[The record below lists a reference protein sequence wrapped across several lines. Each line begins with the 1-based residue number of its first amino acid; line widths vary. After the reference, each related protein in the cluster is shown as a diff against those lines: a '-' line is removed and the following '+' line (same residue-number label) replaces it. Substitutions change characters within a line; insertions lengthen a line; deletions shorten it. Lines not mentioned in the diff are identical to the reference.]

1 MTWMVYGISNCD
13 SVKKAR
19 KWLDAA
25 GIAYRFHDFRKDG
38 LTPDTVAAML
48 AAVGAEKL
56 VNKRGTTW
64 RNLDPA
70 TQARA
75 ADDGVAALLVAN
87 PTLIK
92 RPVIDTGD
100 GWSVG
105 FGKAEQAALAARRDL
120 T

>member
-1 MTWMVYGISNCD
+1 MTWTVYGISNCD
-13 SVKKAR
+13 TVKKAR

-25 GIAYRFHDFRKDG
+25 GVTYRFHDFRKDG
-38 LTPDTVAAML
+38 LETRTVTAML
-48 AAVGAEKL
+48 TALGAEKL
-56 VNKRGTTW
+56 INKRGTTW
-64 RNLDPA
+64 RKLDPA
-70 TQARA
+70 AQAA
-75 ADDGVAALLVAN
+75 AGGDGVAALLVAH

-105 FGKAEQAALAARRDL
+105 FGKAEQTALAARRDL

>member
-1 MTWMVYGISNCD
+1 MTWKVYGIGNCD

-38 LTPDTVAAML
+38 LALDTVDAML

-56 VNKRGTTW
+56 VNRRGTTW
-64 RNLDPA
+64 RNLNPV
-70 TQARA
+70 TQSRA

-92 RPVIDTGD
+92 RPVIDTGY

-105 FGKAEQAALAARRDL
+105 FGKAEQAALAACREF

>member
-1 MTWMVYGISNCD
+1 MTWTVYGIGSCD

-19 KWLDAA
+19 NWLDAA
-25 GIAYRFHDFRKDG
+25 GINYRFHDFRKDG
-38 LTPDTVAAML
+38 LVPDTVATML

-64 RNLDPA
+64 RNLDRA
-70 TQARA
+70 AQARA
-75 ADDGVAALLVAN
+75 ADDRVVALLVAN

-105 FGKAEQAALAARRDL
+105 FGRAEQADLMAGLDL

>member
-1 MTWMVYGISNCD
+1 MTWAVYGIGNFD

-19 KWLDAA
+19 KWLDTA
-25 GIAYRFHDFRKDG
+25 GIAYRFHDLRKDG
-38 LTPDTVAAML
+38 LAPGTVAAML
-48 AAVGAEKL
+48 AAVSAEKL

-70 TQARA
+70 AQERA

-92 RPVIDTGD
+92 RPVVDTGD
-100 GWSVG
+100 GWLEG
-105 FGKAEQAALAARRDL
+105 FSKAEQVALAARRNF